1 MHRCNLHRWNVNL
14 NLECRS
20 LLRER
25 TQGDRKPDKPRM
37 RYGARSLLYRKPDKP
52 RMRYGLVG
60 HERRG
65 MSHETSGRA
74 SEFYSKRT
82 FASIRCLPSAAG
94 SSEWLHTVSK
104 SAYPDSPFFT
114 RSIPTIASLERCDPF
129 FCIAVYLVR
138 FGDHSSARQLC
149 MTSGS
154 LGSGWTLCV
163 Y

>member
-1 MHRCNLHRWNVNL
+1 MQRWNVNL
-14 NLECRS
+14 EYRS

-37 RYGARSLLYRKPDKP
+37 RYGSRSLLDRKPDKP

-82 FASIRCLPSAAG
+82 FASIRCLPSAAA
-94 SSEWLHTVSK
+94 SSEWLHTPSK
-104 SAYPDSPFFT
+104 SACPDSPLFS
-114 RSIPTIASLERCDPF
+114 RSIPTVASVERCDSVF
-129 FCIAVYLVR
+129 VHCAVFSAIRRSILQLVSFAWR
-138 FGDHSSARQLC
+138 VAPLGVPGPLVFISAIS
-149 MTSGS
+149 TK
-154 LGSGWTLCV
+154 
-163 Y
+163 